1 MNTYF
6 KIGSNQRERNTQ
18 AICHVAGRDVTC
30 RVDFLYSYDT
40 PVAFYCHYS
49 DAVYATTTKFSTTT
63 TRHLNKWLQRFEG
76 CEIKPVP
83 QATIDQIHHRANLW
97 EAQKAGVL

>member
-18 AICHVAGRDVTC
+18 AICHVAGEDVLS

-40 PVAFYCHYS
+40 PVAFYCHRS
-49 DAVYATTTKFSTTT
+49 GTVYTTSQKFSTTT
-63 TRHLNKWLQRFEG
+63 TRHLNKWLQRFAG
-76 CEIKPVP
+76 YEIKPVP

-97 EAQKAGVL
+97 EAQQAGVL